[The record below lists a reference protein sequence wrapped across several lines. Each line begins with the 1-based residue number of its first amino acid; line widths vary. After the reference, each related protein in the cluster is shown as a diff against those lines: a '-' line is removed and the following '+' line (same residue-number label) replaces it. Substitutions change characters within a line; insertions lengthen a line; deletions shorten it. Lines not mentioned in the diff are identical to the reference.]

1 VYRWCVWNMRKES
14 ESDVDLA
21 KKRLQVAVDLIDP
34 PPTVMEKAVHPQA
47 ANLRE
52 AVLKR
57 VGGDPWEAVA
67 AAFGLGFLMGA
78 FPTLRKSKASR
89 GILGRLVKL

>member
-1 VYRWCVWNMRKES
+1 MRKES
-14 ESDVDLA
+14 ESDVELA

-34 PPTVMEKAVHPQA
+34 PPTVMEKAAHPQA
-47 ANLRE
+47 ASLRE
-52 AVLKR
+52 AVLQR

-78 FPTLRKSKASR
+78 FPTLKKAGASR
-89 GILGRLVKL
+89 GLLGRLIKL